1 MSKLRFSAEAAE
13 AADAFG
19 AWLDA
24 LSEAQR
30 ELVAEFPALYFAAAM
45 AGALS
50 RGRIPSRFF
59 ERVVMA
65 AGADAEA
72 AAAALTD
79 ACRTLAERTHVDP
92 ALPELPETPLAMP
105 LDDTFFERCPDL
117 ETVYANAA
125 LHVFGAQRKSGLID
139 SCDVAIALLDRL
151 EVMSARSELAAKLK
165 AANFTALAF
174 KLADA
179 GVHAEGGPADG
190 LVASGDAFEE
200 LLSRFEENGD
210 GEEEEEPEDIT
221 EDAGDKGEAPA
232 AEAKPADGKA
242 APAEAKASD
251 AGKKDGASSDEKA
264 QERAAQTADAI
275 AADLRKAFEN
285 FSNGPIAEM
294 IREMAE
300 KGEPVRGT
308 VVVDGNGRVVGVSAG
323 VPGEGRSGGS
333 GDGEDSDGDE
343 AEAAGREA
351 SSRSERF
358 LSEHLDELT
367 AKAAKGQIE
376 PIVGRSEELARIA
389 EILCRKTKNKPLV
402 IGESGTGKT
411 ALVEGLAAQI
421 AAGTAPASLKG
432 ARIWALDGSMLSSRY
447 KGVFGERLAQIA
459 DAVKKVPNSILF
471 IDDIHSLVDGNDAG
485 SLEQMNALQRLVS
498 DPDLRLI
505 ATTSFKPWRSV
516 FSQNAAIVRRF
527 QTVELKAVGEEDAK
541 AIMRAVAPQL
551 ERFHHV
557 HFKDGVSDR
566 AVTLSSRFILDRALP
581 DKAIDVLDETAA
593 AARVKRPAG
602 DDEVIEIG
610 AEALVPVIAR
620 MAHVPAEQVGSEE
633 GEDLAR
639 LPAAMKSAVFGQDA
653 AIDALV
659 SAVKLSRAG
668 LGSSERPVGSFLFM
682 GPTGVGKTEAARQL
696 AKAMKMPLLRFDM
709 SEYSEAFTVSRLI
722 GAPAGYVGYNEG
734 GLLTEQV
741 TKNPYSVVLLDE
753 IEKAHPRL
761 FDLLLQVMDRGRLT
775 DASGR
780 EADFRNVILI
790 MTSNVGARSA
800 EKNAIGFGNEA
811 ESGSLA
817 EDRALQQTFSPE
829 FRNRLDAI
837 VRFAPLSHE
846 ALAAVVNKFLNE
858 LSEQLRARGVTAVYT
873 DAFRAW
879 LAERGYD
886 PHMGAR
892 PMRRLI
898 ADRVRKPLADEL
910 LFGALAHGGTVT
922 ADVRDGKP
930 DAQGRSE
937 KEPFFTFGE
946 KRHD

>member
-24 LSEAQR
+24 LTDAQR
-30 ELVAEFPALYFAAAM
+30 GLAAEFPALFFAAAM
-45 AGALS
+45 SGAFS
-50 RGRIPSRFF
+50 RGRIPSRFL
-59 ERVVMA
+59 ERVFAA
-65 AGADAEA
+65 AGTDA
-72 AAAALTD
+72 AAAARALSQ
-79 ACRTLAERTHVDP
+79 ACRALAERTKAEPELP
-92 ALPELPETPLAMP
+92 ALPETPLAMP
-105 LDDTFFERCPDL
+105 LDDAFFERCPDL

-125 LHVFGAQRKSGLID
+125 IHVWGAQRKSGLID
-139 SCDVAIALLDRL
+139 SCDVMIALLDRL
-151 EVMSARSELAAKLK
+151 EAMSARSELAGRLRSAR
-165 AANFTALAF
+165 FSALAL

-179 GVHAEGGPADG
+179 GVHAAGGPAEG
-190 LVASGDAFEE
+190 LIASGDAFAD
-200 LLSRFEENGD
+200 LLARFENREEDGGD
-210 GEEEEEPEDIT
+210 ETDEEEGAEGGAPSAGTAGGSPALPAAKAQDSEKESAPED
-221 EDAGDKGEAPA
+221 GR
-232 AEAKPADGKA
+232 
-242 APAEAKASD
+242 
-251 AGKKDGASSDEKA
+251 A

-275 AADLRKAFEN
+275 AADLRRAFEN

-300 KGEPVRGT
+300 KGQPVRGT
-308 VVVDGNGRVVGVSAG
+308 VVVDGSGRVVGVSAG
-323 VPGEGRSGGS
+323 VPGEGRSGG
-333 GDGEDSDGDE
+333 DGEGEDEDGGQ
-343 AEAAGREA
+343 AESAGNEA
-351 SSRSERF
+351 SARSERF

-367 AKAAKGQIE
+367 AKAAKGRIE

-402 IGESGTGKT
+402 IGESGSGKT

-459 DAVKKVPNSILF
+459 DAVKKVPGSILF
-471 IDDIHSLVDGNDAG
+471 IDDIHSLVDGSDAG

-498 DPDLRLI
+498 DPELRLI

-527 QTVELKAVGEEDAK
+527 QTVELRAVSEKDAK
-541 AIMRAVAPQL
+541 AILRAVAPQL
-551 ERFHHV
+551 ERFHRV
-557 HFKDGVSDR
+557 RFAEGVSDR
-566 AVTLSSRFILDRALP
+566 AVTLSSRFILDRPLP

-602 DDEVIEIG
+602 DESVIEIG
-610 AEALVPVIAR
+610 AAALVPVIAR
-620 MAHVPAEQVGSEE
+620 MARVPAEQVGAEE

-639 LPAAMKSAVFGQDA
+639 LPAAMKSAVFGQNA

-668 LGSSERPVGSFLFM
+668 LGSAERPVGSFLFM

-800 EKNAIGFGNEA
+800 ERNAIGFGGEDDP
-811 ESGSLA
+811 GSMA

-837 VRFAPLSHE
+837 VRFAPLSRE
-846 ALAAVVNKFLNE
+846 ALAAVVGKFLGE
-858 LSEQLRARGVTAVYT
+858 LSEQLRAHGVTAVWT

-898 ADRVRKPLADEL
+898 ADRVRRPLADEL
-910 LFGALAHGGTVT
+910 LFGALEHGGTVT
-922 ADVRDGKP
+922 ADVREGGP
-930 DAQGRSE
+930 DAQGRTE

-946 KRHD
+946 KSHD